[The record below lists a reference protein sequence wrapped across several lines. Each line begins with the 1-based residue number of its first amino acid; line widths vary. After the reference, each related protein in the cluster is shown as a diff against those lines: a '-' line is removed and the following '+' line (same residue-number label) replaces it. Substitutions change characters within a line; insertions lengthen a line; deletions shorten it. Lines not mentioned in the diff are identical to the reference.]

1 MCIIHQKNDSAAQ
14 VSQMPDALGSDSFCE
29 GVHLDLKKWKKWNKP
44 LTLNLLSPESN
55 YCFSST
61 LLYLIQNILDWCA
74 VVKGS
79 GSCEMGRFCL
89 IDAMQWELL
98 YQAATLGGA
107 RENSHLLLVL
117 ICFHF
122 AC

>member
-1 MCIIHQKNDSAAQ
+1 MCIIHQKYDSAAQ
-14 VSQMPDALGSDSFCE
+14 VPQIADAPGSDSFCE
-29 GVHLDLKKWKKWNKP
+29 GAHLDLKKGKWNEP

-61 LLYLIQNILDWCA
+61 LLYLIQNILDWFA
-74 VVKGS
+74 VVEGS
-79 GSCEMGRFCL
+79 GSCEMGRFGL

-98 YQAATLGGA
+98 YQAAALGGA
-107 RENSHLLLVL
+107 REDSHLLLLL